1 MKRTDLLSKLAEA
14 LQESS
19 VTICESTR
27 LASLVM
33 WDSMKQLEVV
43 TILDSAL
50 GVQAPMGAL
59 AHCRTVGDL
68 VSIAS
73 HKLN

>member
-1 MKRTDLLSKLAEA
+1 MKRTDLLSQLAEA
-14 LQESS
+14 LQDSTVS
-19 VTICESTR
+19 ICESTR
-27 LASLVM
+27 LASLAM

-50 GVQAPMGAL
+50 GIQAPMGAL
-59 AHCRTVGDL
+59 AQCRTVGDL
-68 VSIAS
+68 VAIAG